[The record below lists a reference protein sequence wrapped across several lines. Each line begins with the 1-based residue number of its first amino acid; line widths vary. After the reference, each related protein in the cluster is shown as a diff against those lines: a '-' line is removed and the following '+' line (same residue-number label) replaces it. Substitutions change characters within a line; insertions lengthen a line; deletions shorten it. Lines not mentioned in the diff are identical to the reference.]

1 MLRRL
6 LALLGL
12 AGGAVAG
19 VLAYSSRRGRRPRV
33 DVHFAD
39 GSFVTFGPRSAD
51 GQRLLAVAGDIVT
64 TARS

>member
-12 AGGAVAG
+12 AGGGVAA

-33 DVHFAD
+33 DVHFDD
-39 GSFVTFGPRSAD
+39 GSFVTFSARSAE
-51 GQRLLAVAGDIVT
+51 GQRLLPIARDILT
-64 TARS
+64 AARS

>member
-19 VLAYSSRRGRRPRV
+19 LLAYQRGGGRRPRV
-33 DVHFAD
+33 DVHFDD
-39 GSFVTFGPRSAD
+39 GSFVTFGPRSAE
-51 GQRLLAVAGDIVT
+51 GQRLLPIARDAVSAT
-64 TARS
+64 RS